1 MAVPQRESHTIAL
14 PSEEEVE
21 RKPTRFGYA
30 DALLELGRSNP
41 NVVVF
46 DADLSKS
53 TLTCRFAEKYPG
65 RFFDVG
71 IAEQNMLGIAAGI
84 SLLGKIPFVTTYG
97 TFVVGRAYD
106 QIRTT
111 VCYSNLNVK
120 IAGAHGGISVGPDG
134 ATHQALEEITAMR
147 VMPNATVIVPADSD
161 EAYKATLAA
170 AERYGPVYIRLGRE
184 PVPNYT
190 GDAPF
195 TVGRAEV
202 YREGCDV
209 AILAVGVMAYE
220 ALRAAEILAER
231 GRSARVVNCHTVK
244 PIDRG
249 MIAACARECGC
260 IVTAEEH
267 QVYGGFGGAVAE
279 VVVETEP
286 VPMAI
291 VGVRDRFGESGP
303 PEGLM
308 REFGLTRDDIAR
320 EALSVIER
328 KKQSQ
333 DAGHI

>member
-1 MAVPQRESHTIAL
+1 MSIAQREPHGISL
-14 PSEEEVE
+14 PPDEEVD

-30 DALLELGRSNP
+30 DALLELGRTNP

-53 TLTCRFAEKYPG
+53 TLTSWFAEKYPD
-65 RFFDVG
+65 RFFDMG
-71 IAEQNMLGIAAGI
+71 IAEQNMLGTAGGI
-84 SLLGKIPFVTTYG
+84 SLTGKIPFVTTYG

-147 VMPNATVIVPADSD
+147 VLPNATVLVPADSD
-161 EAYKATLAA
+161 QAYKATLAA
-170 AERYGPVYIRLGRE
+170 ADTPGPVYIRLGRE
-184 PVPNYT
+184 PVPCYT

-195 TVGRAEV
+195 AVGTADV
-202 YREGCDV
+202 YREGTDV
-209 AILAVGVMAYE
+209 ALLAVGVMVYE

-231 GRSARVVNCHTVK
+231 GIAARVVNCHTVK
-244 PIDRG
+244 PIDKD
-249 MIAACARECGC
+249 AVVSCARECGC

-279 VVVETEP
+279 VIVQGDP
-286 VPMAI
+286 VPMSI
-291 VGVRDRFGESGP
+291 IGVRDRFGESGQP
-303 PEGLM
+303 AILM
-308 REFGLTRDDIAR
+308 REFGLTRHDIVR

-328 KKQSQ
+328 KREAKGQS
-333 DAGHI
+333 